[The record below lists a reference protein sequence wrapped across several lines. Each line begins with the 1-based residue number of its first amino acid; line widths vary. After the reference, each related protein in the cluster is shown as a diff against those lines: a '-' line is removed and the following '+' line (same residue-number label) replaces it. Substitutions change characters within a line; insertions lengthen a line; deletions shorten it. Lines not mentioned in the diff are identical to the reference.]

1 MGVLT
6 SPIGFIAASTSRLS
20 SQTRSGVGSKRAERA
35 GAGADPDRVVDTA
48 AAALNNS
55 AKFPTPFRVL
65 RLFLSP
71 PTPPQPPLARR
82 RSIDEAGN
90 IRRFFGEDGVEFCAM
105 ALTLMLALA
114 RVFAVVVLASMFA
127 LLLASLLL
135 SGSTTVRVFQAD
147 FRTFLWDR

>member
-20 SQTRSGVGSKRAERA
+20 SQTSSGVGSERAGRA
-35 GAGADPDRVVDTA
+35 GAGAEPDRVVDTA

-55 AKFPTPFRVL
+55 AKFPTPFSGL

-71 PTPPQPPLARR
+71 LTPPQPPLARR

-90 IRRFFGEDGVEFCAM
+90 IRRFLGEDGVEFCAM

-114 RVFAVVVLASMFA
+114 RVLA
-127 LLLASLLL
+127 LVLLASVFALWLASPLLR
-135 SGSTTVRVFQAD
+135 GSTTVRLFQAA
-147 FRTFLWDR
+147 FRAVFWDR